1 MPAVRI
7 AVDEREKSS
16 GIPELLKR
24 AGASIDFA
32 MLPVGDYIV
41 SHDTAVERKTV
52 RDLISSI
59 YDGRLY
65 LQCSELVRHF
75 KKPMMVIQGNIAE
88 LDEIPDDI
96 DEKDARRLAERTPLA
111 YDALATV
118 AIDFGIPMIH
128 SPSAGHTAQL
138 LVTLVNKTLKEGKAG
153 GPLLRKIKKENP
165 VYVQQLS
172 VLSSVP
178 GIGDKL
184 AIRMLEKFKTPSKAL
199 SATAADLAKIPG
211 FGISRPERVRRILDS
226 ASSQSAVV
234 QRTLFDA
241 EG

>member
-1 MPAVRI
+1 MPAIRI
-7 AVDEREKSS
+7 AVDERERSS

-24 AGASIDFA
+24 AGALIDFA

-65 LQCSELVRHF
+65 LQCSDLVKHYER
-75 KKPMMVIQGNIAE
+75 PIMVIQGNLAE

-96 DEKDARRLAERTPLA
+96 EEKDTRRLAERTPLA

-118 AIDFGIPMIH
+118 AIEFRIPIIH
-128 SPSAGHTAQL
+128 SPSARHTAQL
-138 LVTLVNKTLKEGKAG
+138 LVTLVNKSLREGKTS

-184 AIRMLEKFKTPSKAL
+184 AIRMLDRFKTPSKAL

-211 FGISRPERVRRILDS
+211 FGISRAERVRRILDS
-226 ASSQSAVV
+226 ASSQSTPV
-234 QRTLFDA
+234 QSTLFDA
-241 EG
+241 EV